1 MTDGVLFK
9 IKMKGF
15 LRKLGGHEASKEE
28 ENLIEGKGEVNNAI
42 LQKWEKIRFLS
53 YQMHQTLASIQKSHD
68 KHKGKEKRQQSQS
81 SVKNE
86 EEEDMQNEY
95 DEWYNSPYISDSPP
109 SSTSPFEK
117 RCFTKQLS
125 YHSHTVDADM
135 EMQNHNYFHKKS
147 LKLIKKFASYF

>member
-1 MTDGVLFK
+1 
-9 IKMKGF
+9 MKGF
-15 LRKLGGHEASKEE
+15 LWKLGGQEASKEE
-28 ENLIEGKGEVNNAI
+28 ENLIKGKGEVNNVM

-53 YQMHQTLASIQKSHD
+53 HKMHQTLASMQKAD
-68 KHKGKEKRQQSQS
+68 EKHKEKEKQQQLQS
-81 SVKNE
+81 LVKNE

-125 YHSHTVDADM
+125 YHSHTVDAGI
-135 EMQNHNYFHKKS
+135 EMQKHNYFHKKS
-147 LKLIKKFASYF
+147 I